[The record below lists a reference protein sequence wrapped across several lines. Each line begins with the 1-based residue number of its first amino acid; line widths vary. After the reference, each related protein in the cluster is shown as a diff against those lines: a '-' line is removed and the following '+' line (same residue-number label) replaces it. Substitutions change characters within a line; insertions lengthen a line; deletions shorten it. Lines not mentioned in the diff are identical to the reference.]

1 MITVYFSAYS
11 IDAPSQALRRVRG
24 PIGNLHSVALLGPVV
39 ILKGGVFV
47 QDVIVHFC
55 VCRPCELIEAGI
67 LRHFVREE
75 KGSHICFDAE
85 DSLGAQLFHEDY
97 HTNQGGSQSSTILVV
112 TPCRWIVRYRGVQQA
127 PIVIPCSPRQGL
139 DMRVLLVPWKGG
151 VLL

>member
-1 MITVYFSAYS
+1 M
-11 IDAPSQALRRVRG
+11 
-24 PIGNLHSVALLGPVV
+24 H
-39 ILKGGVFV
+39 
-47 QDVIVHFC
+47 DVIVHFC

-75 KGSHICFDAE
+75 KRSHICFDAE
-85 DSLGAQLFHEDY
+85 DSLGAQLFPHE
-97 HTNQGGSQSSTILVV
+97 HNQGGSQFSTIPVV
-112 TPCRWIVRYRGVQQA
+112 TPCRWTVRYRGVQQA